1 MVYETKTWTLL
12 KKTIQFF
19 QVQSFLVLSLLHC
32 LIYLFFFYE
41 VNVDCFVVN
50 VHTYHLDMGD
60 LSKNIHYGQLLWHVL
75 AAGKKE
81 FIVNGKL
88 YNVLHMFKM
97 LFKP

>member
-1 MVYETKTWTLL
+1 
-12 KKTIQFF
+12 
-19 QVQSFLVLSLLHC
+19 
-32 LIYLFFFYE
+32 
-41 VNVDCFVVN
+41 
-50 VHTYHLDMGD
+50 MGD

>member
-1 MVYETKTWTLL
+1 MDIAEKNYPIFSSAVFSGPLPFALL
-12 KKTIQFF
+12 N
-19 QVQSFLVLSLLHC
+19 LSV
-32 LIYLFFFYE
+32 FFYE

-60 LSKNIHYGQLLWHVL
+60 LSKNIHYGQLLWHVV